1 MMSTY
6 AHINRSALMLFILF
20 HRIVYNLFI
29 CMELLLLIREN
40 VTVSLFKDIVVVLNV
55 CVCVHACI

>member
-1 MMSTY
+1 MSTY
-6 AHINRSALMLFILF
+6 AHINGSALMLFILF

-55 CVCVHACI
+55 CACVHACI